1 MRSIQA
7 FILVGLVGTG
17 IVSGL
22 ACSSEADDEDGVGA
36 SGSTAAT
43 GTGNTK
49 GTGTTGPSSSTG
61 MQTSTVELTGD
72 ITASQTLSAD
82 TLYILKG
89 VVKVAAGATL
99 TIEKGTVIQGDK
111 ATLGTLVIQQ
121 GAKIMAV
128 GTADEPIVFTSRL
141 APGSRAPGDWGGVI
155 LLGKAPINTAG
166 GTASIEGLST
176 NEIYG
181 GADAADSSGTMQYV
195 RIEFSGVELSPD
207 NEINGLTMGGVG
219 TGTVIDHI
227 MVKQTLDDCFEWFGG
242 TVNAKNLI
250 AFGGL
255 DDDFDMDNGF
265 SGNVQFGLVLRD
277 PNQADVS
284 GSNGLE
290 HDNDASGTTASPFT
304 SPALSNITIL
314 GPLVTSDPGSM
325 NSNYKRSAHL
335 RRNTHTKVYNSVL
348 TGYPTGLLIDGA
360 TTEANATNND
370 LQVRNTVLAGMT
382 TDFGVASGSTW
393 DISSWFNTTGWN
405 NAVYTSAND
414 LGLGL
419 PVSLTNPQLLPEGA
433 SPLMS
438 GADFS
443 ATALTNSFFEN
454 VSYRGAFGST
464 DWTSGWTNW
473 DPQNTSY

>member
-242 TVNAKNLI
+242 TVNAKYLVCSKNGDD
-250 AFGGL
+250 AFDIDRGYGGKL
-255 DDDFDMDNGF
+255 QFLFAQKDPAVADTANGF
-265 SGNVQFGLVLRD
+265 EFDNSADDIMATPVTNPTISNVTLCGPNAEIPKEQYGMLLREGTHATIMNAYVTGFEGGVDLRD
-277 PNQADVS
+277 NPA
-284 GSNGLE
+284 
-290 HDNDASGTTASPFT
+290 T
-304 SPALSNITIL
+304 S
-314 GPLVTSDPGSM
+314 VT
-325 NSNYKRSAHL
+325 
-335 RRNTHTKVYNSVL
+335 
-348 TGYPTGLLIDGA
+348 
-360 TTEANATNND
+360 
-370 LQVRNTVLAGMT
+370 
-382 TDFGVASGSTW
+382 
-393 DISSWFNTTGWN
+393 
-405 NAVYTSAND
+405 
-414 LGLGL
+414 
-419 PVSLTNPQLLPEGA
+419 
-433 SPLMS
+433 
-438 GADFS
+438 
-443 ATALTNSFFEN
+443 LTNSVFVGNAPEN
-454 VSYRGAFGST
+454 IAYAEDGSNEAEQKDDDGGVDERTWFTGGTGNAEAGAALADCYAQTPDPRPATEIPGGAVPAGFDAAPYVGAFKDANDMWMTGAWV
-464 DWTSGWTNW
+464 DFAAN
-473 DPQNTSY
+473 